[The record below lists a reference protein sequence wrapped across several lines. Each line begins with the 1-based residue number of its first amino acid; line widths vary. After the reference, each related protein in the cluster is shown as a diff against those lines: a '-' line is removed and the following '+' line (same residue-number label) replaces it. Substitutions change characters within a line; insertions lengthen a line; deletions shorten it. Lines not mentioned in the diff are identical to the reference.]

1 MIKLL
6 SKTRNEIMRREE
18 KNTIINSLTERLKEY
33 NHFYLTDIAQLNAAD
48 TSDLRRKCF
57 EKEIR
62 LVVVK
67 NTLLKRALEQSEG
80 NFEELY
86 PVLKGTTSI
95 MFTKSGNVPAKLIRE
110 FRRSHD
116 KPVIKGAYVQESVYI
131 GESMLEV
138 LISIKTKQE
147 VIGDI
152 IMLLQSP
159 AKNVISALQSGGN
172 KLHGVLET
180 LSKKEEK

>member
-1 MIKLL
+1 
-6 SKTRNEIMRREE
+6 MRQEE
-18 KNTIINSLTERLKEY
+18 KSAIIDSLAEKLKEY
-33 NHFYLTDIAQLNAAD
+33 NHFYLTDTAQLNAAD

-57 EKEIR
+57 ENDIK

-67 NTLLKRALEQSEG
+67 NSLLKRALEQSEG

-86 PVLKGTTSI
+86 QVLQGTTSI
-95 MFTKSGNVPAKLIRE
+95 MFANSGNVPAKLIKE
-110 FRRSHD
+110 FRRLHD
-116 KPVIKGAYVQESVYI
+116 KPVLKGAYVQESVYI
-131 GESMLEV
+131 GDNMLET

-147 VIGDI
+147 LIGDI

-159 AKNVISALQSGGN
+159 AKNVISSLQSGGN

-180 LSKKEEK
+180 LSKREEK

>member
-1 MIKLL
+1 
-6 SKTRNEIMRREE
+6 MRREE
-18 KNTIINSLTERLKEY
+18 KNAIIDSLTEKLSEY
-33 NHFYLTDIAQLNAAD
+33 SHFYLTDTAQLNAAD

-57 EKEIR
+57 ENDIKLI
-62 LVVVK
+62 VVK
-67 NTLLKRALEQSEG
+67 NTLLKRALDKSNV

-95 MFTKSGNVPAKLIRE
+95 MFANAGNSPAKLIKE
-110 FRRSHD
+110 FRRKHD
-116 KPVIKGAYVQESVYI
+116 RPVLKGAYVQESIYV
-131 GESMLEV
+131 GDNMLDALV
-138 LISIKTKQE
+138 SVKTKQE
-147 VIGDI
+147 LIGDI

-180 LSKKEEK
+180 LSKKSE

>member
-1 MIKLL
+1 MIKLYVN
-6 SKTRNEIMRREE
+6 SDEIMRREE
-18 KNTIINSLTERLKEY
+18 KNAIIDSLAEKIKEY
-33 NHFYLTDIAQLNAAD
+33 SHFYLTDTAQLNAAD

-57 EKEIR
+57 ENNIK

-67 NTLLKRALEQSEG
+67 NTLLKRALEQSTG

-86 PVLKGTTSI
+86 TVLKGTTSI
-95 MFTKSGNVPAKLIRE
+95 MFAQTGNTPAKLIKE
-110 FRRSHD
+110 FRKKHD
-116 KPVIKGAYVQESVYI
+116 KPVLKGAYVQESIYL
-131 GESMLEV
+131 GENMLDA

-152 IMLLQSP
+152 ILLLQSP
-159 AKNVISALQSGGN
+159 VKNVISALQSGGN

-180 LSKKEEK
+180 LSKK